1 MTTETYFTPTHR
13 TRALSY
19 ILATLRADEHRSE
32 VLADLS
38 EDDLLRTIEAIAGT
52 AAATLQ
58 QHSGGRAAEVIQNM
72 INRAQQE
79 ALTDDKDTNND

>member
-1 MTTETYFTPTHR
+1 MSTTAYFTPAHR

-58 QHSGGRAAEVIQNM
+58 QHTGGRAAEVIQNM

-79 ALTDDKDTNND
+79 ALNDTKDSNDD